1 MTSTSISMDGFTRYR
16 HDQDFIRG
24 FAAARQALGVDEAAA
39 ANSVAMLLFSPLA
52 LRAARVRAGLKWL
65 TAHGFSVGY
74 VCRVRLDRGQVRRI
88 WKYQPV
94 EYDAERVRIVCDLMT
109 SGPCLL
115 VLVTGT
121 EVDGLPLASRLRT
134 LKGPSNPHRCS
145 PEHLRTHLGAANMFN
160 NLVHTSDGPVEVMRE
175 CAVMLTDTELA
186 TLWRC
191 VSDSLSGSSSPPGL
205 DEALAGIPTA
215 AIPGGISLAHVAI
228 ALRAELLRH
237 IGTPMSSR
245 TGRLAEVEYLLA
257 AEMEWAQRQDPA
269 RPVQALHAFRAR
281 FSPVHPLLQA
291 SLVPM
296 RGLLS
301 LFDDVEHA
309 LFGMPFG
316 LDSLNRSASAANITL
331 DVRDRLVLETEWLSL
346 RFSRG
351 CPSSATLS

>member
-1 MTSTSISMDGFTRYR
+1 MNGFTRYR

-24 FAAARQALGVDEAAA
+24 FAAAKHALGGDETAV

-52 LRAARVRAGLKWL
+52 LRAARVHTGLAWL
-65 TAHGFSVGY
+65 TANGFTVGY
-74 VCRVRLDRGQVRRI
+74 VRHVRLDRGQVRRI

-94 EYDAERVRIVCDLMT
+94 EYDAERVRIVCDLLT

-115 VLVTGT
+115 VVVTGP
-121 EVDGLPLASRLRT
+121 EQDGLPLASRLRT
-134 LKGPSNPHRCS
+134 RKGPSDPRRCC

-191 VSDSLSGSSSPPGL
+191 VSDSLSGSSPSGL
-205 DEALAGIPTA
+205 DEALAGIPTV
-215 AIPGGISLAHVAI
+215 AIPGGISLAHVTI
-228 ALRAELLRH
+228 ALRAALLQDIR
-237 IGTPMSSR
+237 PMSAR
-245 TGRLAEVEYLLA
+245 TGRLGAAQHMLA

-269 RPVQALHAFRAR
+269 RPVQALHAFRAH
-281 FSPVHPLLQA
+281 FSPVHPLLHEA
-291 SLVPM
+291 SLG
-296 RGLLS
+296 RDRSSLS
-301 LFDDVEHA
+301 LFENVEHA
-309 LFGMPFG
+309 LFGMPFR

-346 RFSRG
+346 RFSQQGPR
-351 CPSSATLS
+351 SAPLS